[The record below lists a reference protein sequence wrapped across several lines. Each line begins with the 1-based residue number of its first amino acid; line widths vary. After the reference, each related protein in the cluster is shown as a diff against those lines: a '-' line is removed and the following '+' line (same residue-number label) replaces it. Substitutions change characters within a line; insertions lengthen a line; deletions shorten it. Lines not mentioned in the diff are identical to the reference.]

1 MQAKPFVQKALI
13 ILLSAFMLLLGLR
26 LILAAPAIPVLLA
39 DTQENL
45 NWLML
50 ACTVVPGSLLFISN
64 LFIMNH
70 TRSLCFAGISLV
82 SSLFYVVLP
91 ELGLLSASQPIQ
103 AEAYQIAFEQSVWV
117 RAIYPAIALFLLII
131 LKRQLRL
138 TARTA

>member
-1 MQAKPFVQKALI
+1 MQAKSLVQKALV

-26 LILAAPAIPVLLA
+26 LILAAPAIPILLQ
-39 DTQENL
+39 DCQENL

-50 ACTVVPGSLLFISN
+50 VCTVVPGSLLFISN

-70 TRSLCFAGISLV
+70 TRSLWFAGISLV
-82 SSLFYVVLP
+82 SSLFYVALP
-91 ELGLLSASQPIQ
+91 ELDLLSTSQPIQ
-103 AEAYQIAFEQSVWV
+103 AEAYEIAFEQSVWI

-131 LKRQLRL
+131 LKRQLGL

>member
-45 NWLML
+45 NWVML

-70 TRSLCFAGISLV
+70 TRSLWFAGISLF
-82 SSLFYVVLP
+82 SSLFYVALP
-91 ELGLLSASQPIQ
+91 ELGLLPASQPIQ
-103 AEAYQIAFEQSVWV
+103 VEAYQIAFEQSVWV
-117 RAIYPAIALFLLII
+117 RAIYPAIALLLLII
-131 LKRQLRL
+131 VKRQQSL
-138 TARTA
+138 TARIA